1 MDAYKL
7 KIIFSY
13 IILVTI
19 VFLPTILLNM
29 NKKNKMIKLLKSLK
43 IGDKIVTIGGIHGSI
58 VKVLDNTVDIR
69 VDKDVFMTISKNAI
83 ERVIND

>member
-58 VKVLDNTVDIR
+58 VKILDNTVDIR
-69 VDKDVFMTISKNAI
+69 IDKGVFMTISKNAI

>member
-58 VKVLDNTVDIR
+58 VKILDNTVDIR
-69 VDKDVFMTISKNAI
+69 IDKGVFITISKNAI

>member
-13 IILVTI
+13 IILVII

-69 VDKDVFMTISKNAI
+69 IDKGVFMTISKNAI

>member
-43 IGDKIVTIGGIHGSI
+43 IGDKIVTIGGIHGNI

-69 VDKDVFMTISKNAI
+69 IDKGVFMTISKSAI

>member
-1 MDAYKL
+1 MNAYKL

-69 VDKDVFMTISKNAI
+69 IDKGVFMTISKNAI

>member
-43 IGDKIVTIGGIHGSI
+43 IGDKIVTIGGIYGSI
-58 VKVLDNTVDIR
+58 VKILDNTVDIR
-69 VDKDVFMTISKNAI
+69 IDKGVFMTISKNAI

>member
-7 KIIFSY
+7 KLIFSY

-58 VKVLDNTVDIR
+58 VKVLENTVDIR
-69 VDKDVFMTISKNAI
+69 VDKGVFMTISKNAI

>member
-69 VDKDVFMTISKNAI
+69 IDKGVFMTISKMQ
-83 ERVIND
+83 

>member
-29 NKKNKMIKLLKSLK
+29 NKKNKMVKLLKSLK

-58 VKVLDNTVDIR
+58 VKILDNTVDIR
-69 VDKDVFMTISKNAI
+69 IDKGVFMTISKNAI

>member
-13 IILVTI
+13 IILVAI
-19 VFLPTILLNM
+19 VFLPTILLNI

-69 VDKDVFMTISKNAI
+69 IDKGVFMTISKNAI

>member
-69 VDKDVFMTISKNAI
+69 VDKGVFMTISKNAI

>member
-69 VDKDVFMTISKNAI
+69 IDKGVFMTISKNAI

>member
-69 VDKDVFMTISKNAI
+69 IDKGVFMTISKNVI

>member
-13 IILVTI
+13 ILLVTI

-69 VDKDVFMTISKNAI
+69 IDKGVFMTISKNAI

>member
-1 MDAYKL
+1 MDEYKL

-13 IILVTI
+13 LILVTI
-19 VFLPTILLNM
+19 VILPTILLNIT
-29 NKKNKMIKLLKSLK
+29 KKKKMIKLLKELK

-58 VKVLDNTVDIR
+58 VKILDNKVDIR
-69 VDKDVFMTISKNAI
+69 IDKGVFMTISKNAI

>member
-43 IGDKIVTIGGIHGSI
+43 IGYKIVTIGGIHGSI
-58 VKVLDNTVDIR
+58 VKILDNTVDIR
-69 VDKDVFMTISKNAI
+69 IDKGVFMTISKNAI

>member
-13 IILVTI
+13 IVLVTI

-58 VKVLDNTVDIR
+58 VKVLDNTIDIR
-69 VDKDVFMTISKNAI
+69 IDKGVFMTISKNAI

>member
-58 VKVLDNTVDIR
+58 AKVLDNTVDIR
-69 VDKDVFMTISKNAI
+69 IDKGVFMTISKNAI

>member
-58 VKVLDNTVDIR
+58 VKILDNTVDIR
-69 VDKDVFMTISKNAI
+69 IDKGVFMTISKSAI

>member
-1 MDAYKL
+1 MDAYEL

-58 VKVLDNTVDIR
+58 VKILDNMVDIR
-69 VDKDVFMTISKNAI
+69 IDKGVFMTISKNAI

>member
-58 VKVLDNTVDIR
+58 VKVLENTVDIR
-69 VDKDVFMTISKNAI
+69 VDKGVFMTISKNAI

>member
-58 VKVLDNTVDIR
+58 VKVLDNTVDCIY
-69 VDKDVFMTISKNAI
+69 
-83 ERVIND
+83 

>member
-43 IGDKIVTIGGIHGSI
+43 IGDEIVTIGGIHGSI
-58 VKVLDNTVDIR
+58 VKVLENTVDIR
-69 VDKDVFMTISKNAI
+69 VDKGVFMTISKNAI

>member
-29 NKKNKMIKLLKSLK
+29 NKKNKMIKLL
-43 IGDKIVTIGGIHGSI
+43 IVTIGGIHGSI
-58 VKVLDNTVDIR
+58 VKILDNTVDIR
-69 VDKDVFMTISKNAI
+69 IDKGVFMTISKNAI